1 MLELYHWEPNGAS
14 ARVLITLEEKGIAF
28 ESRYVDVLAF
38 EQLTPAFLEMNE
50 MGQTPVLVPSG
61 GPAMN
66 ESSYVC
72 EYLEEVFPE
81 RPLTPRDPSA
91 RQKMRAWQK
100 YVDDHVAASVS
111 ELAWQAYGAPQLK
124 GRDKAAIDR
133 AVSGIGHKERRDVW
147 TAAVAGLSA
156 ETLDKARGR
165 VRDAVAK
172 MEAGLEATGWLAGA
186 DFSLADIAAYAYVNY
201 LPRLTPEVVNEAAA
215 PRTMAWLKRV
225 SERPGV
231 KAALAMART
240 PDPYA
245 IAAPGPEQVQ
255 WG

>member
-1 MLELYHWEPNGAS
+1 MLALYHWEPNGAS
-14 ARVLITLEEKGIAF
+14 ARVLITLKEKGIAF

-38 EQLTPAFLEMNE
+38 EQLEPAFLKMNE
-50 MGQTPVLVPSG
+50 MGQTPVLVNAG
-61 GPAMN
+61 GQAMN

-72 EYLEEVFPE
+72 EYLDEAFPE
-81 RPLTPRDPSA
+81 GPLMPRDPA
-91 RQKMRAWQK
+91 IRQKVRAWQK

-111 ELAWQAYGAPQLK
+111 ELAWQAYGAPQLQ
-124 GRDKAAIDR
+124 GRDRAAIDR
-133 AVSGIGHKERRDVW
+133 AVAGIEIKERRDVW
-147 TAAVAGLSA
+147 TAAVAGHSA

-165 VRDAVAK
+165 ARDAVAK
-172 MEAGLEATGWLAGA
+172 MEADLQATGWLAGA

-201 LPRLTPEVVNEAAA
+201 LPRLMPEAVNTAATP
-215 PRTMAWLKRV
+215 RSMAWLKRV